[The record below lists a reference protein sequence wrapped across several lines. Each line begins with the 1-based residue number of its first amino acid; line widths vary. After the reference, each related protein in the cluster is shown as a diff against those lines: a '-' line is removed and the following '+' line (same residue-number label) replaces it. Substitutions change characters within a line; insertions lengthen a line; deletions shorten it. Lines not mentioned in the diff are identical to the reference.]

1 MQRQA
6 ENIINTLSSDENLE
20 SHIKTNLGLD
30 SSVDNAVYSSLC
42 IRVIRLKILRE
53 EQCVI
58 SIKKVF

>member
-6 ENIINTLSSDENLE
+6 GNIINTLSSDENLE